1 MARYFTLD
9 EANAALAL
17 VEPLLRQVVALK
29 ASYSQAEGELQGT
42 AQRIALA
49 GGAQVDPAQLLRAR
63 GRRDAAAA
71 RLKEL
76 IEEVQ
81 THGCFVKDLD
91 LGLVDFPALYRGEEV
106 YLCFRLGEE
115 RIGYWH
121 GVDEGFRGRKEIDE
135 DFLANHGGG
144 RRH

>member
-29 ASYSQAEGELQGT
+29 ASYSQAEGQLQGA

-49 GGAQVDPAQLLRAR
+49 GGARVDPGQILQAR

-81 THGCFVKDLD
+81 GHGCLVKDLD
-91 LGLVDFPALYRGEEV
+91 LGLIDFPALYRGEEI

-121 GVDEGFRGRKEIDE
+121 GVDEGYRGRKEIDE
-135 DFLANHGGG
+135 DFLANHGRG
-144 RRH
+144 RRR